1 MKDFDKWLID
11 HNIELPKAEAE
22 RIGKH
27 GMTAGDLLSILQQL
41 PPHLLN
47 LRVCASDSK
56 YDPQEFTGINVTD
69 YEGFT
74 IDDSEEY
81 DTAESMNA
89 LRLLFY

>member
-1 MKDFDKWLID
+1 MDDFTKWLVD
-11 HNIELPKAEAE
+11 HNIELPKEETE
-22 RIGKH
+22 RIVKK

-47 LRVCASDSK
+47 LRIGASDSQ
-56 YDPQEFTGINVTD
+56 YGPQEFTGINVTD

-74 IDDSEEY
+74 IDGPEEY